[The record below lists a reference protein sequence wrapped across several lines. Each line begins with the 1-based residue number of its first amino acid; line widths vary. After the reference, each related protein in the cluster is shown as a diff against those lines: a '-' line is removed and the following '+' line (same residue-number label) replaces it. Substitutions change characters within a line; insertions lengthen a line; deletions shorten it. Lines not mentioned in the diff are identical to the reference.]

1 MEYLEMIAIA
11 VVVIIIAKFVLKLS
25 GNAIKGFIIN
35 AIVGIALMWG
45 LTYLH
50 IVAIPINWITGAVA
64 GVFGVP
70 GVIVLAILKFLDI
83 IK

>member
-45 LTYLH
+45 LTYLK
-50 IVAIPINWITGAVA
+50 IVVIPITWVTAAVA

-70 GVIVLAILKFLDI
+70 GVIVLAILKLLSI
-83 IK
+83 I

>member
-25 GNAIKGFIIN
+25 GNMIKGFIIN

-45 LTYLH
+45 LGFLH
-50 IVAIPINWITGAVA
+50 LVVIPINYVTGAVA
-64 GVFGVP
+64 GLFGVP
-70 GVIVLAILKFLDI
+70 GVIVLALLVWLKIL
-83 IK
+83 